1 MADDNQAFVPEA
13 ELEDSNEVRPSES
26 AETQPTEDGIGNKE
40 RLMIHKIV
48 NENFKSYAG
57 KQELGPFHKVYL

>member
-26 AETQPTEDGIGNKE
+26 AETQPTEDGIGSKE